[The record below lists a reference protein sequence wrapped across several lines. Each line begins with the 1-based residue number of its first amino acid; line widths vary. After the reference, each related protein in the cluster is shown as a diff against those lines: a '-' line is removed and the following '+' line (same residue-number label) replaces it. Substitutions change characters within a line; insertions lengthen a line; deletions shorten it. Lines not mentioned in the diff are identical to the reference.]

1 MSDGAGRY
9 RTPAVIQRVNA
20 GAPKGRDGKID
31 LSDEANWQTYCS
43 RRVEE
48 RQIGGREQMFAQQ
61 VLADVTGLYRLRADT
76 TTEGITARMRL
87 KIDGRKLNIVRAL
100 RIGSPV
106 REIELQC
113 MEVTA

>member
-9 RTPAVIQRVNA
+9 RTPATIQRVRA
-20 GAPKGRDGKID
+20 SAPKGRDGKID
-31 LSDEANWQTYCS
+31 LSDDTNWQAYCS

-76 TTEGITARMRL
+76 TTAGITSKMRMR
-87 KIDGRKLNIVRAL
+87 ICGRTLNIVRAL
-100 RIGSPV
+100 RIGRPV